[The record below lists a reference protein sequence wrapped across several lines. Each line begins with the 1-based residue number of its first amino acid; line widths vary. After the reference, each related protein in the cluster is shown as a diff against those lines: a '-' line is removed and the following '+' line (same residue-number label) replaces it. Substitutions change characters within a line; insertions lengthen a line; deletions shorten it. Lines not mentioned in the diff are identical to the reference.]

1 MTRSS
6 QPVRAHI
13 SEFDDNFE
21 RTLRRKRKV
30 PEPNPPSSSSESEF
44 EENEEAEKDMEVD
57 NRTIKELS
65 ASGLDNA
72 APLCIQYPA
81 AARGKTEEFE
91 LKSSLLHHIPKYHG
105 LSMEDPNKHLKEFEV
120 VCSSMTPVNVDGSI
134 LKMKAF
140 PFSLLEKAKDWLYE
154 LAPGTVTSWESMKRA
169 FLEKFFPTSR
179 VILLRKRI
187 SGIQQEEGE
196 SFPTYYERFKSL
208 VASCPQHQ
216 MKEELLLQYFYEG
229 LLPIERQ
236 MLDASAGGAL
246 VDKTPTAAKTL
257 ISNRAL
263 NAQQYEGV
271 GQRSNPPPHQVNE
284 VSAITELQNQMAN
297 LTTLLSQVVEGPKV
311 QNVAACGVCS
321 MQGHLTDKWPQLIE
335 NGGWET
341 LNAVGFG
348 NQYQPRNDPFS
359 NTYNPGWRDHPN
371 FKWREP
377 QQGQQQSGFRQ
388 QPPGFYQ
395 KPFAPTQP
403 QAQPAQKSG
412 SSIDN
417 DQIFNLLT
425 SMAQGMQNRDKKVDE
440 LEKQVGQIAEF
451 MGQFREQGRLPSST
465 IANPKG
471 GFESAKA
478 IMLRSGKQVG
488 TAPPPSKSAPNKV
501 EEVIIE
507 EEEQGLA
514 TARKKVPLPQVSMAP
529 KPSNLPN
536 KGTTVS
542 NSIPTNDFPLNVPFP
557 SRFKQTK
564 KEEAEKDILET
575 FRKVQVNI
583 PLLDAIK
590 QVPRY
595 AKFLKEL
602 CTTRKR
608 ISNKEVVQVSEN
620 VSAVLQR
627 KLPPKCKD
635 PGSFTI
641 PCVIGNTKFEH
652 AMLDLGASIN
662 VMPYSIY
669 ASMNLGELK
678 NNGVIIQLAD
688 RSNAYPKG
696 VLEDVLVQVDN
707 LIFPADFYV
716 LEMEDSPN
724 VTPLPILLGRP
735 FMKTA
740 RAKIDVFK
748 GTLTMEFDGE
758 IINFNISEAMKF
770 PKDDHSCFSI
780 DILDEL
786 AQDYL
791 DMLEDDPLETIIAQG
806 FGTKPNMAVPND
818 EHAELV
824 AALESLPKHHGKPSH
839 PIPIPVSTNTLL
851 PSVIQAPVL
860 ELKPLPDHLKYAF
873 LGEEETLPI
882 IVSSSLT
889 ALEEEKLIRVLKEHK
904 TAIGWTL
911 ADIKGISPTT
921 CMHRIFLEEGAK
933 PTREAQRR
941 LNPPMMEVVKKEII
955 KLLDCGV
962 IYPISDSRWVSP
974 VQVVP
979 KKSGVTVV
987 KNAEDE
993 LVPTR
998 IQTGWRVCIDYRK
1011 LNNTTRKDHFPLP
1024 FIDQM
1029 LERLAGHSFYCF
1041 LDGYSGYNQIVIAP
1055 EDQEKT
1061 TFTCPFGTF
1070 AYRRM
1075 PFGLCNAP
1083 ATFQRCMVSIFSDFI
1098 EKIIEVFMDDFS
1110 VFGDSFDGCL
1120 ENLTLILKRCMETN
1134 LVLNWEKC
1142 HFMVKQGIVLGHII
1156 SENGIEVDKSKID
1169 LVRHLPSPTSVREVR
1184 SFLGHAGFYRRFIKD
1199 FSKIAQP
1206 LCRLL
1211 QKEVAFEFTKEC
1223 TASFN
1228 QLKELLTTAPIIVPP
1243 DWSLPFELMCD
1254 ASDYALGAVLG
1265 QRKDKKPH
1273 VIYYASR
1280 TLNDA
1285 QLNYSTTEKELLAV
1299 VFALDKFRSYLIG
1312 TKIIVFTDH
1321 AALKYLL
1328 TKKEA
1333 KPRLIRW
1340 MLLLQEF
1347 DIEIRDK
1354 KGSENVVA
1362 DHLSRMVHNE
1372 EALPILETFP
1382 DEQLMSIK
1390 VSEPWYA
1397 DLVNFLVTKRIP
1409 STYTRHQHD
1418 KLRHDARFYVW
1429 EDPYLWKFCPDQIV
1443 RRCVLDS
1450 EFRSILSFCHTYA
1463 CGGHFGTQRTAL
1475 KVLQCGFYWPSIF
1488 KDARTFCL
1496 TCDKCQ
1502 QMGNIGARDQMPQV
1516 SILNV
1521 EIFDVWGIDF
1531 MGPFPSS
1538 YGFIYILLAVDY
1550 VSKWVEAKATRTNDS
1565 KVVADFIRTNIFA
1578 RFGMPRV
1585 IISDGGSHFCNKTI
1599 EALLRKYNVNH
1610 KVSTPYHPQTNG
1622 QAEVS
1627 NREIKQI
1634 LEKTVGPT
1642 RKDWS
1647 LRLDDALWAYRMA
1660 YKTPIGMSPFRL
1672 VYGKPCHLPVELEH
1686 KAHWAV
1692 KKFNM
1697 NLDEAG
1703 SHRKFQLNEL
1713 DEIRHE
1719 AYENACIYKEKTKAF
1734 HDKMIRGKTF
1744 AIGQKVLLF
1753 NSRLR
1758 LFPGKLRS
1766 KWIGPFVITNVF
1778 VHGAVQIQSL
1788 KTGHEFKVNG
1798 HRLKP
1803 YYENF
1808 EEHTVD
1814 DIPLHAVDSI
1824 EE

>member
-6 QPVRAHI
+6 QTVHI
-13 SEFDDNFE
+13 LDFNNDFE
-21 RTLRRKRKV
+21 RDLRRKRRH
-30 PEPNPPSSSSESEF
+30 PEPSEPSSSSEAESEF
-44 EENEEAEKDMEVD
+44 EEVKEEVMAAN

-65 ASGLDNA
+65 ASGLTNA

-81 AARGKTEEFE
+81 AAQGKIDEFE

-105 LSMEDPNKHLKEFEV
+105 LSMEESNKHLKEFEV
-120 VCSSMTPVNVDGSI
+120 VCSSMTPINVDGNI
-134 LKMKAF
+134 LMMKAF

-154 LAPGTVTSWESMKRA
+154 LAPGTVTSWDSMKRA

-187 SGIQQEEGE
+187 SGIQQDRGE
-196 SFPTYYERFKSL
+196 SFPSYYERFKSL

-216 MKEELLLQYFYEG
+216 MKEELLIQYFYEG
-229 LLPIERQ
+229 LLPMERQ

-246 VDKTPTAAKTL
+246 VDKTPEAAKVL
-257 ISNRAL
+257 IANRAH

-271 GQRSNPPPHQVNE
+271 GQRDPPWPQVNE

-321 MQGHLTDKWPQLIE
+321 MQGHLTDKCPQLIE

-451 MGQFREQGRLPSST
+451 MGQFREQGKLPSST

-488 TAPPPSKSAPNKV
+488 TTPPPSKSAPNKV

-514 TARKKVPLPQVSMAP
+514 TVRKEVPLPQVSMAP

-602 CTTRKR
+602 CTTKKR

-678 NNGVIIQLAD
+678 NDGVIIQLVD

-740 RAKIDVFK
+740 RTKIDVFK

-791 DMLEDDPLETIIAQG
+791 DMLEDDPLETTITQG

-824 AALESLPKHHGKPSH
+824 AALESLPKHHGKLSN
-839 PIPIPVSTNTLL
+839 PIPIPVSTNMLL

-1206 LCRLL
+1206 LCCLL

-1362 DHLSRMVHNE
+1362 DHLSRMVHE
-1372 EALPILETFP
+1372 EDVVPIIETFP
-1382 DEQLMSIK
+1382 DEQLMSVK

-1397 DLVNFLVTKRIP
+1397 DLVNYLVSKHVP
-1409 STYTRHQHD
+1409 SELLKHQCD
-1418 KLRHDARFYVW
+1418 KLKKEARFYVW
-1429 EDPYLWKFCPDQIV
+1429 DDPYLWKYCPDQVI
-1443 RRCVLDS
+1443 RRCVHDS
-1450 EFRSILSFCHTYA
+1450 EFNAILTFCHTYA

-1475 KVLQCGFYWPSIF
+1475 KVLECGFYWPTIF
-1488 KDARTFCL
+1488 RDARTFCMS
-1496 TCDKCQ
+1496 CDRCQ
-1502 QMGNIGARDQMPQV
+1502 RTGNIGPKQQMPQTPIF
-1516 SILNV
+1516 SV

-1531 MGPFPSS
+1531 MGPFPPSF
-1538 YGFIYILLAVDY
+1538 GFTYILLAVDY

-1565 KVVADFIRTNIFA
+1565 KVVADFVKTNIFA

-1585 IISDGGSHFCNKTI
+1585 LISDRGSHFCNRTI
-1599 EALLRKYNVNH
+1599 EALLKKYKVTH

-1634 LEKTVGPT
+1634 LEKTVGPS
-1642 RKDWS
+1642 RRDWS
-1647 LRLDDALWAYRMA
+1647 LRLDDALWAYRTA
-1660 YKTPIGMSPFRL
+1660 YKTPL
-1672 VYGKPCHLPVELEH
+1672 VQV
-1686 KAHWAV
+1686 
-1692 KKFNM
+1692 
-1697 NLDEAG
+1697 
-1703 SHRKFQLNEL
+1703 
-1713 DEIRHE
+1713 
-1719 AYENACIYKEKTKAF
+1719 
-1734 HDKMIRGKTF
+1734 
-1744 AIGQKVLLF
+1744 
-1753 NSRLR
+1753 
-1758 LFPGKLRS
+1758 
-1766 KWIGPFVITNVF
+1766 
-1778 VHGAVQIQSL
+1778 QSL
-1788 KTGHEFKVNG
+1788 KTGHEIKVNG

-1803 YYENF
+1803 YYDLF
-1808 EEHTVD
+1808 EEHVVED
-1814 DIPLHAVDSI
+1814 LSLHAVGTKDH
-1824 EE
+1824 

>member
-1 MTRSS
+1 
-6 QPVRAHI
+6 
-13 SEFDDNFE
+13 
-21 RTLRRKRKV
+21 
-30 PEPNPPSSSSESEF
+30 
-44 EENEEAEKDMEVD
+44 
-57 NRTIKELS
+57 
-65 ASGLDNA
+65 
-72 APLCIQYPA
+72 
-81 AARGKTEEFE
+81 
-91 LKSSLLHHIPKYHG
+91 
-105 LSMEDPNKHLKEFEV
+105 
-120 VCSSMTPVNVDGSI
+120 
-134 LKMKAF
+134 
-140 PFSLLEKAKDWLYE
+140 
-154 LAPGTVTSWESMKRA
+154 
-169 FLEKFFPTSR
+169 
-179 VILLRKRI
+179 
-187 SGIQQEEGE
+187 
-196 SFPTYYERFKSL
+196 
-208 VASCPQHQ
+208 
-216 MKEELLLQYFYEG
+216 MKEELLIQYFYEG
-229 LLPIERQ
+229 LLPMERQ

-246 VDKTPTAAKTL
+246 VDKTPEAAKVL
-257 ISNRAL
+257 IANRAH

-271 GQRSNPPPHQVNE
+271 GQRDPPRPQVNE
-284 VSAITELQNQMAN
+284 
-297 LTTLLSQVVEGPKV
+297 
-311 QNVAACGVCS
+311 
-321 MQGHLTDKWPQLIE
+321 
-335 NGGWET
+335 
-341 LNAVGFG
+341 
-348 NQYQPRNDPFS
+348 
-359 NTYNPGWRDHPN
+359 
-371 FKWREP
+371 
-377 QQGQQQSGFRQ
+377 
-388 QPPGFYQ
+388 
-395 KPFAPTQP
+395 
-403 QAQPAQKSG
+403 
-412 SSIDN
+412 
-417 DQIFNLLT
+417 
-425 SMAQGMQNRDKKVDE
+425 GMQNRDKKVDE

-451 MGQFREQGRLPSST
+451 MGQFREQGKLPSST

-514 TARKKVPLPQVSMAP
+514 TVRKEVPLPQVSMAP

-542 NSIPTNDFPLNVPFP
+542 KSIPTNDFPLNVPFP
-557 SRFKQTK
+557 SRFKQIK

-602 CTTRKR
+602 CTTKKR

-678 NNGVIIQLAD
+678 NDGVIIQLAD
-688 RSNAYPKG
+688 RSNAYLKG

-740 RAKIDVFK
+740 RTKIDVFK

-791 DMLEDDPLETIIAQG
+791 DMLEDDPLETTITQG

-824 AALESLPKHHGKPSH
+824 AALESLPKHHGKLSN

-860 ELKPLPDHLKYAF
+860 ELKPLPNHLKYAF

-987 KNAEDE
+987 KNVEDE

-1169 LVRHLPSPTSVREVR
+1169 LVRHLSSPTSVREVR

-1228 QLKELLTTAPIIVPP
+1228 QLKELLTTTPIIVPP

-1362 DHLSRMVHNE
+1362 DHLSRMVHE
-1372 EALPILETFP
+1372 EDVVPIIETFP
-1382 DEQLMSIK
+1382 DEQLMSVK

-1397 DLVNFLVTKRIP
+1397 DLVNYLVSKHVP
-1409 STYTRHQHD
+1409 SELLKHQCG
-1418 KLRHDARFYVW
+1418 KLKKEARFYVW
-1429 EDPYLWKFCPDQIV
+1429 DDPYLWKYCPDQVI
-1443 RRCVLDS
+1443 RRCVHDS
-1450 EFRSILSFCHTYA
+1450 EFNAILTFCHTYA

-1475 KVLQCGFYWPSIF
+1475 KVLECGFYWPTIF
-1488 KDARTFCL
+1488 RDARTFCMS
-1496 TCDKCQ
+1496 CDRCQ
-1502 QMGNIGARDQMPQV
+1502 RTGNIGPKQQMPQTPIF
-1516 SILNV
+1516 SV

-1531 MGPFPSS
+1531 MGPFPPSF
-1538 YGFIYILLAVDY
+1538 GFTYILLAVDY

-1565 KVVADFIRTNIFA
+1565 KVVADFVKTNIFA

-1585 IISDGGSHFCNKTI
+1585 LISDGGSHFCNRTI
-1599 EALLRKYNVNH
+1599 EALLKKYKVTH

-1634 LEKTVGPT
+1634 LEKTVGPS
-1642 RKDWS
+1642 RRDWS
-1647 LRLDDALWAYRMA
+1647 LRLDDALWAYRTA
-1660 YKTPIGMSPFRL
+1660 YKTPLGMSPFRL
-1672 VYGKPCHLPVELEH
+1672 IYGKPCHLPVELEH
-1686 KAHWAV
+1686 RAHWAV
-1692 KKFNM
+1692 KTFNM
-1697 NLDEAG
+1697 DIDAAG
-1703 SHRKFQLNEL
+1703 VNRKLQLNEL
-1713 DEIRHE
+1713 EEIRHD
-1719 AYENACIYKEKTKAF
+1719 AYENA
-1734 HDKMIRGKTF
+1734 
-1744 AIGQKVLLF
+1744 
-1753 NSRLR
+1753 
-1758 LFPGKLRS
+1758 
-1766 KWIGPFVITNVF
+1766 
-1778 VHGAVQIQSL
+1778 
-1788 KTGHEFKVNG
+1788 
-1798 HRLKP
+1798 
-1803 YYENF
+1803 
-1808 EEHTVD
+1808 
-1814 DIPLHAVDSI
+1814 
-1824 EE
+1824 